1 VVKSILPIAG
11 LFWVLGEIEELEVD
25 VIRQCSAAS
34 EAKPYKIPARYIGDK
49 ESSRSKRVL
58 NISAGAVRPTQEWG
72 DLYSFGIYGDISYT
86 IFAKRNRIPLGVGP
100 QGGVIVLRRKED
112 DDFIGSNL
120 AIIPLGG
127 TIKYVIFGKNLK
139 DRLVVD
145 LGAGLAVSILNINHD
160 SENSVDFYSRGSLN
174 LMFNLWK
181 NNQLSLTAGL
191 FSVAYDETPLNAI
204 FGEIG
209 FRSNF
214 F

>member
-1 VVKSILPIAG
+1 M
-11 LFWVLGEIEELEVD
+11 LG
-25 VIRQCSAAS
+25 
-34 EAKPYKIPARYIGDK
+34 
-49 ESSRSKRVL
+49 
-58 NISAGAVRPTQEWG
+58 
-72 DLYSFGIYGDISYT
+72 
-86 IFAKRNRIPLGVGP
+86 
-100 QGGVIVLRRKED
+100 RKED
-112 DDFIGSNL
+112 RDFIGSNL
-120 AIIPLGG
+120 VIIPLGG
-127 TIKYVIFGKNLK
+127 TIKYVILGKNLK

-181 NNQLSLTAGL
+181 NNQLALTTGL